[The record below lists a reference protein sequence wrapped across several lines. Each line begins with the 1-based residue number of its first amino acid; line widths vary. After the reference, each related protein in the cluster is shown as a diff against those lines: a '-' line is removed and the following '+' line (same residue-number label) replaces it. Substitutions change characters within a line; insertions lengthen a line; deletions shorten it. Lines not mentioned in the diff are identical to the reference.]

1 MMDASRSAAADMPPQ
16 SSQREAD
23 LPLLAAAREFLS
35 GLRAGAADVAD
46 LVAAEAHVAVR
57 QLMMMVLS
65 AVGASVLGVLGMAGL
80 VTALATELVA
90 RGVAPSVAIGAVA
103 LLCLVGSIL
112 LVLRLRALSR
122 EVLFGI
128 SRIHLRGER

>member
-1 MMDASRSAAADMPPQ
+1 MNASGSAAADVPLQ

-23 LPLLAAAREFLS
+23 LPLLAAARALLS

-46 LVAAEAHVAVR
+46 LVAAEAHVAMR
-57 QLMMMVLS
+57 QLMMMVVS
-65 AVGASVLGVLGMAGL
+65 AVGASVLGVLGLAGL
-80 VTALATELVA
+80 VTALAAELVA
-90 RGVAPSVAIGAVA
+90 RGVTPSLAIGGVA
-103 LLCLVGSIL
+103 LLCLAGGIL

-128 SRIHLRGER
+128 SRAHLRGER